1 MKGHKA
7 NCNVLRLHHM
17 EEKNLTLKGS
27 QLLKD
32 VFHFFSIFHT
42 KQNNFIVVYFFWSTI
57 TCSIPNLKNFS
68 LYWTKRRKE
77 KSFDFCPK
85 FTLAQEPIHSLNENV
100 CCTFEHQ
107 VIFLFDILY
116 NPYEFVRG
124 SLLDPADPCLIKCLA
139 SITLDVGITPGKT
152 SLECNLVR
160 CLHSLFCFRYYRCI
174 PSRAQSFWLS

>member
-1 MKGHKA
+1 
-7 NCNVLRLHHM
+7 M

-32 VFHFFSIFHT
+32 VFQFFSIFHT

-85 FTLAQEPIHSLNENV
+85 FTLAQELVHSLNENV

-116 NPYEFVRG
+116 NP
-124 SLLDPADPCLIKCLA
+124 
-139 SITLDVGITPGKT
+139 
-152 SLECNLVR
+152 
-160 CLHSLFCFRYYRCI
+160 
-174 PSRAQSFWLS
+174 

>member
-1 MKGHKA
+1 MFFNFFPFSTPNKITSLLFIFLVH
-7 NCNVLRLHHM
+7 NNVFNSQISKTLVCIGQN
-17 EEKNLTLKGS
+17 EE
-27 QLLKD
+27 
-32 VFHFFSIFHT
+32 
-42 KQNNFIVVYFFWSTI
+42 
-57 TCSIPNLKNFS
+57 
-68 LYWTKRRKE
+68 RK
-77 KSFDFCPK
+77 KVDFCPK

-139 SITLDVGITPGKT
+139 SITFDVGITPGKT

-160 CLHSLFCFRYYRCI
+160 CLPSLFSFRYYRRI
-174 PSRAQSFWLS
+174 PSRAQCFWLSWQTCNL